1 MREFSIRE
9 GVHEHKSETGHI
21 TDLGLTF
28 THSCEKT
35 NKQALFLTIVAASL
49 DLVPAVTFSSF
60 CVWFLLRARWVGVIT
75 SVLVFAWSK
84 LPKSDGKYYL
94 PLRTSVTSFSF
105 DQ

>member
-1 MREFSIRE
+1 M
-9 GVHEHKSETGHI
+9 
-21 TDLGLTF
+21 
-28 THSCEKT
+28 
-35 NKQALFLTIVAASL
+35 
-49 DLVPAVTFSSF
+49 
-60 CVWFLLRARWVGVIT
+60 IT